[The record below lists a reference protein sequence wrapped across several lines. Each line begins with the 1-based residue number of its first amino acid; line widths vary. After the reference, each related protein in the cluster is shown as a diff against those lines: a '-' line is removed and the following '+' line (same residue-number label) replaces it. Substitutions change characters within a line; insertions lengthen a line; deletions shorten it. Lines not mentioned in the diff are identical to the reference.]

1 MKSLIAVTFNV
12 VCIAFFAYVTYA
24 IGSYSF
30 LANASEAV
38 AFATAFMSASCML
51 FAAYN
56 LIENIRDYFENEKG
70 R

>member
-1 MKSLIAVTFNV
+1 MKSLIAVPFNV
-12 VCIAFFAYVTYA
+12 MCIVFFAYVTYA

-38 AFATAFMSASCML
+38 AFVIAFMSVSGML
-51 FAAYN
+51 FAAYS
-56 LIENIRDYFENEKG
+56 LVENIRNYFGNEK

>member
-1 MKSLIAVTFNV
+1 MKSQIAVPFNV

-38 AFATAFMSASCML
+38 AFAIAFMSVSGML
-51 FAAYN
+51 FAAYS
-56 LIENIRDYFENEKG
+56 LIGNIRDYFNSKK
-70 R
+70 